1 MSGRDAPGDGDRRLL
16 EAGMVLASELSLD
29 AVLQRIVEL
38 AVDLTG
44 ARYGALGVL
53 TPDGRSIHD
62 FITVGITPE
71 ERAALGDPPVGHG
84 LLGALTRSPHPI
96 RIPDIGADPR
106 SVGFPPNHPPM
117 KSLLGARIIGRGTV
131 FGNLYLTD
139 KQAAEMF
146 DEEDE
151 RVLVVL
157 ATQAAIA
164 VENGRLYDETE
175 RKGRELQRLQ
185 VLEERERIGKELHD
199 GVIQSLFAVGMNLQG
214 LATSS
219 GDTETAGRLEA
230 AVEDIDRAI
239 RDLRNYIF
247 GLRPGI
253 LADRQLDQALK
264 EMASE
269 FGSRTGIVTVAE
281 VDNEAA
287 SILASR
293 AGDVVQLA
301 REALS
306 NVSRHGDAATCRV
319 SLRRGDD
326 GLVLEID
333 DDGRGFDVETTSWG
347 MGLRNLRERVES
359 LGGVLVVESTAGKG
373 RRSGRRSR
381 REPDQRARL
390 LGYHRRM
397 AGPKRHPLRVML
409 VDDHEVVRDGI
420 RAMLGSED
428 DIHVTAE
435 AGTVREAIDEADR
448 TRPDVVVMDVRLTD
462 GSGIEATREIRAK
475 HPDTRVLMLT
485 SFADDEAL
493 FSSIMAG
500 ASGYVLKQVRSG
512 ELVRAIR
519 AVGAGDSL
527 LDPAVTTAVLDRLR
541 KGKHLMRDEKLAR
554 LSPQE
559 ERVLT
564 LIAEGRTNKEVGDE
578 LHLAEKTV
586 KNYVSSILSKLEVAR
601 PRGGGRVPR
610 PPHDA
615 PRHDRVIE

>member
-1 MSGRDAPGDGDRRLL
+1 
-16 EAGMVLASELSLD
+16 MVLASELSLD
-29 AVLQRIVEL
+29 AVLLRIVEL

-53 TPDGRSIHD
+53 TPEGRSIED

-117 KSLLGARIIGRGTV
+117 TSLLGARIIGRGTV

-139 KQAAEMF
+139 KQGAEMF

-164 VENGRLYDETE
+164 VENARLYDETE

-281 VDNEAA
+281 VHNEAA

-319 SLRRGDD
+319 SLRRGDE

-333 DDGRGFDVETTSWG
+333 DDGRGFDVETTTWG
-347 MGLRNLRERVES
+347 MGLHNLRDRVES
-359 LGGVLVVESTAGKG
+359 LGGVLVVESTPGEG
-373 RRSGRRSR
+373 
-381 REPDQRARL
+381 
-390 LGYHRRM
+390 
-397 AGPKRHPLRVML
+397 
-409 VDDHEVVRDGI
+409 
-420 RAMLGSED
+420 
-428 DIHVTAE
+428 T
-435 AGTVREAIDEADR
+435 TVR
-448 TRPDVVVMDVRLTD
+448 
-462 GSGIEATREIRAK
+462 ATL
-475 HPDTRVLMLT
+475 P
-485 SFADDEAL
+485 S
-493 FSSIMAG
+493 
-500 ASGYVLKQVRSG
+500 
-512 ELVRAIR
+512 
-519 AVGAGDSL
+519 
-527 LDPAVTTAVLDRLR
+527 
-541 KGKHLMRDEKLAR
+541 
-554 LSPQE
+554 
-559 ERVLT
+559 
-564 LIAEGRTNKEVGDE
+564 
-578 LHLAEKTV
+578 
-586 KNYVSSILSKLEVAR
+586 
-601 PRGGGRVPR
+601 
-610 PPHDA
+610 
-615 PRHDRVIE
+615 